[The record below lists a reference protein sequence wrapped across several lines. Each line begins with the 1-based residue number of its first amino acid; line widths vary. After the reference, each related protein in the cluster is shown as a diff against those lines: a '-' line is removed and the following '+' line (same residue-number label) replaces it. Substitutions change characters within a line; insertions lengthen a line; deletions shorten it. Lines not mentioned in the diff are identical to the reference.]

1 MAGSGRAGSGRAG
14 LDMAGW
20 DCRLVDGIR
29 DDDVGVDDGGCDVGG
44 NNDGFVAHER
54 WKEGGTLFFLIPQQ
68 LWPDIASLPLFGA
81 FRVEYKVV
89 MVGVVAGGCDL
100 GGGGGVTGS
109 YGTGMTGGVTRGAGC
124 CGGCQAT

>member
-1 MAGSGRAGSGRAG
+1 MAGSGRAG

-54 WKEGGTLFFLIPQQ
+54 WKGGTLFFLIPQQ
-68 LWPDIASLPLFGA
+68 LWPYIASLPLFGA

-89 MVGVVAGGCDL
+89 MVGVVA
-100 GGGGGVTGS
+100 GGGGVTGS